1 MRLHQRLIT
10 GVGMP
15 AQQALAVSSV
25 VVVRKMEQAPPL
37 PAGAPD
43 DPLRGEAMRI
53 VPSLDD
59 PISKATTTKL
69 PVYLVVYP
77 AAGAAPQMTMEFAAE
92 GKPEGRSA
100 VALPAA
106 DADGRIRFLAPIPI
120 DRFGPGRHELKVT
133 VRQGGA
139 QVEDKVGFTLVP

>member
-1 MRLHQRLIT
+1 
-10 GVGMP
+10 
-15 AQQALAVSSV
+15 
-25 VVVRKMEQAPPL
+25 
-37 PAGAPD
+37 
-43 DPLRGEAMRI
+43 MRI

-59 PISKATTTKL
+59 PISKAATAKI

-77 AAGAAPQMTMEFAAE
+77 SPGGGAPQMTMEFTSD
-92 GKPEGRSA
+92 GKTEGRSA

-106 DADGRIRFLAPIPI
+106 DPDGRIRFLAPIPI

-139 QVEDKVGFTLVP
+139 QVEDTVAFTLVP